1 MDSILTSIKKML
13 GIAEEYTPF
22 DVDIILHI
30 NSVFMILNQLGVGP
44 SSGFRIEDDSAT
56 WSDFTEDKLDA
67 EAVKSYIY
75 LKVRLLFDPPS
86 SSAAME
92 SINRL
97 ISELEWRL
105 NVAAE
110 LNKSNGEEVAQN
122 G

>member
-44 SSGFRIEDDSAT
+44 STGFRIEDDSAT
-56 WSDFTEDKLDA
+56 WSDFTEDKLDV

-86 SSAAME
+86 SSAAIE

-122 G
+122 D